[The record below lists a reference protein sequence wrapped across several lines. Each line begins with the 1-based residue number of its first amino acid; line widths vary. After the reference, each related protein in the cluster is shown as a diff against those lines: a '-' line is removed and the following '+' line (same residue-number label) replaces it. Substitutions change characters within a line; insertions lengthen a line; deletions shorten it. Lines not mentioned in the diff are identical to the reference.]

1 MKKIYPSEVKTNNL
15 LTILLK
21 PYLMNVKI
29 CLFDTFL
36 LFLFF

>member
-1 MKKIYPSEVKTNNL
+1 MKKIYPSEVKSYNL
-15 LTILLK
+15 LTIRWK

-29 CLFDTFL
+29 CLFDRFL